1 MSTKSK
7 KSSKPASSDSSKK
20 APAKKASN
28 KAPTSKEQKLAE
40 AKGSDGR
47 IHASQ
52 VESPVKA
59 MLDLCDKMKGERRR
73 DVLAAAEKKGIAFYT
88 ARTQYQVWLTASKGK
103 TR

>member
-1 MSTKSK
+1 MSTKSS
-7 KSSKPASSDSSKK
+7 KSAKSAPAKK
-20 APAKKASN
+20 APAKKAAKPSK
-28 KAPTSKEQKLAE
+28 KASAQKLAE

-52 VESPVKA
+52 VENPVRA
-59 MLDLCDKMKGERRR
+59 MLDLCDKMKGERRK